1 MTRPLALMP
10 NIVILSNESAQS
22 LSSPYDFSGGEQ
34 ISPPME
40 TPSLS
45 VERVGSTCRCV
56 LLPKLLLQRNG
67 LEMWQ
72 VANTV
77 NVSLHHTS
85 YVVIITSFCETTGSV
100 DIAIST
106 VFPID
111 SILFHS
117 LPGRGIERWRILC
130 QLKWMEIA
138 VGKGVSAVFM
148 NCGSSEKM
156 TVWRIQFRCT
166 EMAAVT
172 IVSELSIIDD
182 GLPWLSL
189 LTGRLGMGVNFVRF
203 PPALDRM
210 DDPKATGT

>member
-40 TPSLS
+40 TPSL
-45 VERVGSTCRCV
+45 
-56 LLPKLLLQRNG
+56 
-67 LEMWQ
+67 
-72 VANTV
+72 
-77 NVSLHHTS
+77 
-85 YVVIITSFCETTGSV
+85 
-100 DIAIST
+100 
-106 VFPID
+106 
-111 SILFHS
+111 
-117 LPGRGIERWRILC
+117 LC
-130 QLKWMEIA
+130 QFKWMEIA

-156 TVWRIQFRCT
+156 TVWRIQFRCS

-210 DDPKATGT
+210 DDPNATGT